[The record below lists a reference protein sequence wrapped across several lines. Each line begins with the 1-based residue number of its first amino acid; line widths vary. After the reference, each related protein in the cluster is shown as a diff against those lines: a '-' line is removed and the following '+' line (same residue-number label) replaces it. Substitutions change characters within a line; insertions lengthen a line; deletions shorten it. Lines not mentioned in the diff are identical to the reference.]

1 MSLKKLKPQANLLK
15 KALDQE
21 SSQPNQTPTKGILNP
36 KAAASSSPPT
46 TTLKDRAEFKSTDCF
61 LAMGRRGC
69 GKSTLSKN
77 LQSAYPRRV
86 IIDSLYEYEEGEV
99 VYSFEEYST
108 KLLELSKKRAKEF
121 VVILRVAHD
130 DPQAT
135 DIVNHAIRIAF
146 EFGNLMIVIEE
157 VQLFSNHH
165 ILPAYL
171 KNALLIG
178 RHHNIALFFTS
189 QRAGEIHKTILS
201 QCNHIFVGQM
211 HEKNDITYLKS
222 FLGEAVD
229 KLPNFPVHEFLY
241 FSQSGK
247 ISRVKNSLD

>member
-1 MSLKKLKPQANLLK
+1 MPTPKKPSNNLLQ

-21 SSQPNQTPTKGILNP
+21 SQTNPPN
-36 KAAASSSPPT
+36 KAGLLGHPADSHSPRT
-46 TTLKDRAEFKSTDCF
+46 TISKDLDSFKATDCF

-86 IIDSLYEYEEGEV
+86 IIDSLYEYEEGDV
-99 VYSFEEYST
+99 VYDFDEYSA
-108 KLLELSKKRAKEF
+108 KLQHLSKNRVKEF
-121 VVILRVAHD
+121 VVIFRIAHD

-157 VQLFSNHH
+157 VQLFSTHH
-165 ILPAYL
+165 SLPTYL

-211 HEKNDITYLKS
+211 HERNDIQYIKS
-222 FLGEAVD
+222 FLGDSVE

-241 FSQSGK
+241 FSQSGQ